1 MATKETPNLR
11 NVMAF
16 VANRPAAPVE
26 EKPAAPAPAPEPTPE
41 PEASVAPAPVAPP
54 PAPPAE
60 SSKQKQ
66 KKQRAAVEQ
75 QTPEQDTYADTF
87 LVPIRSR
94 KPKTIYVD
102 EDTHEALSVITRAAD
117 GVGLSDLIINIVN
130 HHFETYG
137 KDIRS
142 FLDSIENQ
150 KKKRLPY

>member
-16 VANRPAAPVE
+16 VANRPT
-26 EKPAAPAPAPEPTPE
+26 APAEESPASALPTAPIPEPSVAPEPAPTPQ
-41 PEASVAPAPVAPP
+41 P
-54 PAPPAE
+54 
-60 SSKQKQ
+60 SKPKA
-66 KKQRAAVEQ
+66 KKQRATVEES
-75 QTPEQDTYADTF
+75 PEQTIYANTF
-87 LVPIRSR
+87 LEPVRSR

-102 EDTHEALSVITRAAD
+102 EDTHEALSVITRATD

-137 KDIRS
+137 KDIRG
-142 FLDSIENQ
+142 FLDSLENQ